1 VNEVARPKSDLSS
14 KIVDAARRRFLRDG
28 VEGASL
34 RGIAQDAGTN
44 IGMVYYYFK
53 TKDDLFLAVVED
65 VYAGLLEEFM
75 SALSARELPPEARL
89 LRLFERAAAFDDREL
104 EVARLILREAL
115 VSSERLARVARRFE
129 QGHVPL
135 MIEVVLEGLQ
145 QGRFDGALHPAV
157 LLVATATLAI
167 FPQMLHH
174 VVTKAGLPFAPLLPT
189 RPEVAA
195 ALGRVLLF
203 GTGGPALKGEA
214 QSR

>member
-1 VNEVARPKSDLSS
+1 VARPKSDLSA

-65 VYAGLLEEFM
+65 VYAVLLRDFLT
-75 SALSARELPPEARL
+75 ALAAADVPPEERL

-104 EVARLILREAL
+104 EVARLIVREAL
-115 VSSERLARVARRFE
+115 VSSERLARVAGRFE
-129 QGHVPL
+129 RGHIPL
-135 MIEVVLEGLQ
+135 MLETMAQGAA
-145 QGRFDGALHPAV
+145 QGRFDPRLHPAV
-157 LLVATATLAI
+157 LMVATATLAV

-174 VVTKAGLPFAPLLPT
+174 VVSVAGLPFAPFLPS
-189 RPEVAA
+189 RPEAGH
-195 ALGRVLLF
+195 ALGQVLLF
-203 GTGGPALKGEA
+203 GIGGPALKREK
-214 QSR
+214 